1 MGISCW
7 QSRRQED
14 WGRAAAR
21 GGTCAEEKLERR
33 VGSSGLCCTLAFLH
47 RSLRGDF
54 HADVRFAVEAA
65 APGAAA
71 LGRQVL
77 RVDAVC
83 GAGGARDPRATGPDP
98 GGGKASHVD
107 LFAVE
112 ADSHVDVDR
121 QIRIE

>member
-1 MGISCW
+1 MDIRCW
-7 QSRRQED
+7 QSGRQED

-21 GGTCAEEKLERR
+21 EGTCAEERLERR
-33 VGSSGLCCTLAFLH
+33 VGSSGLCCTLAVLY

-83 GAGGARDPRATGPDP
+83 GAGGASDPGATGPDP
-98 GGGKASHVD
+98 GGGEASHVD
-107 LFAVE
+107 LFAVQ
-112 ADSHVDVDR
+112 ADSHVDVDSQNR
-121 QIRIE
+121 E